1 MAEAEKAM
9 KRKVSPKVWQ
19 FYKVE
24 GEKLIRLKKECPR
37 CGRGYF
43 LAEHEDRYTCG
54 KCGYTQYKKK

>member
-1 MAEAEKAM
+1 MVEAPKAS
-9 KRKVSPKVWQ
+9 KKKASPKVWQ
-19 FYKVE
+19 FYKIE

-43 LAEHEDRYTCG
+43 LADHVDRYTCG

>member
-1 MAEAEKAM
+1 MSEAEKVP
-9 KRKVSPKVWQ
+9 KKKVSPKVWQ

-24 GEKLIRLKKECPR
+24 AGRLVKMRKECPR

-43 LAEHEDRYTCG
+43 LGEHADRYTCG